1 MHTHIQADDMT
12 EDTSDDSRPR
22 NGTVVVVFI
31 YSSTMS
37 NYIVI
42 DSNAEQTQQ
51 KKGQSFGDS
60 SKRTRFTTRAD
71 HLQ

>member
-1 MHTHIQADDMT
+1 MYPYRPMT
-12 EDTSDDSRPR
+12 AEDTSDEQTTNS
-22 NGTVVVVFI
+22 TVVVVFI
-31 YSSTMS
+31 YSQLSK
-37 NYIVI
+37 YIVI

-51 KKGQSFGDS
+51 KKGQFFGDS